1 MILDDNFFFQKILEE
16 LITRSADLELHS
28 TVDDK
33 QSVQKITEVSPDIIF
48 FDPAFVDMSP
58 EEILN
63 MYPYNPM
70 LVILSA
76 NEKFASE
83 VFESHV
89 TDMLDKSTLTSD
101 RFQVTL
107 KKIRS
112 TTLPTSIS
120 AWYPIFPFVF
130 FVLLN
135 LSFIFEVFYL
145 KVSDYELESNT
156 ELH

>member
-16 LITRSADLELHS
+16 LILRNTDLELHS
-28 TVDDK
+28 TVNDK
-33 QSVQKITEVSPDIIF
+33 KEVRSITDSTPDIIF
-48 FDPAFVDMSP
+48 FDPTFVGMSP

-63 MYPYNPM
+63 LYSYNPL

-89 TDMLDKSTLTSD
+89 TDMLDKATLTSD
-101 RFQVTL
+101 RFQITID
-107 KKIRS
+107 KIRS

-120 AWYPIFPFVF
+120 A
-130 FVLLN
+130 
-135 LSFIFEVFYL
+135 
-145 KVSDYELESNT
+145 
-156 ELH
+156 

>member
-16 LITRSADLELHS
+16 LIMRSADLELHS

-33 QSVQKITEVSPDIIF
+33 QSVQNITEVSPDIIF

-120 AWYPIFPFVF
+120 A
-130 FVLLN
+130 
-135 LSFIFEVFYL
+135 
-145 KVSDYELESNT
+145 
-156 ELH
+156 

>member
-16 LITRSADLELHS
+16 LILRSKDLELHT
-28 TVDDK
+28 TVDNK
-33 QSVQKITEVSPDIIF
+33 NAVQSITDTTPDIIF
-48 FDPAFVDMSP
+48 FDPAFVGMTP

-63 MYPYNPM
+63 LYPYNPM

-101 RFQVTL
+101 RFQITL
-107 KKIRS
+107 NKIRS
-112 TTLPTSIS
+112 TTLPTSIT
-120 AWYPIFPFVF
+120 A
-130 FVLLN
+130 
-135 LSFIFEVFYL
+135 
-145 KVSDYELESNT
+145 
-156 ELH
+156 

>member
-1 MILDDNFFFQKILEE
+1 MKKYSCMILDDNFFFQKILEE
-16 LITRSADLELHS
+16 LIMRSADLELHS

-33 QSVQKITEVSPDIIF
+33 QSVQNITEVSPDIIF

-76 NEKFASE
+76 NQKFASE

-120 AWYPIFPFVF
+120 A
-130 FVLLN
+130 
-135 LSFIFEVFYL
+135 
-145 KVSDYELESNT
+145 
-156 ELH
+156 